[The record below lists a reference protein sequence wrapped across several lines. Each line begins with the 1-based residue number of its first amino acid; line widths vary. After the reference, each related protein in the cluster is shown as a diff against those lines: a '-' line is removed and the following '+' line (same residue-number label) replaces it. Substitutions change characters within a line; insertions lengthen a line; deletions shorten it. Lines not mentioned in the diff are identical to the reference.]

1 MAAAY
6 TDLLVLNGD
15 FLLAVDRRTEESQK
29 TRSTPNNQVEA
40 ISSRLAT
47 VNGCIQVE
55 DMANVEQK
63 LSNIGNDVDC
73 VRAEV
78 VNVRNEVDS
87 VRNEVD
93 NVSRQLASVRNEVD
107 SVRTHLDIVKNRFG
121 GVKRPTERQLD
132 LLGRRIICPAGLFQR
147 ASVKFS
153 RASCGKRPL
162 SLMENQPNQVTQR
175 KSAIHVR

>member
-15 FLLAVDRRTEESQK
+15 FLLAVDRRTVESQK

-87 VRNEVD
+87 VSSHLDSVRNEVD

-107 SVRTHLDIVKNRFG
+107 SVRTHLDIVKNRVG

-132 LLGRRIICPAGLFQR
+132 LLRKAHNLPCGPISTSISEILQSIVRKK
-147 ASVKFS
+147 AS
-153 RASCGKRPL
+153 
-162 SLMENQPNQVTQR
+162 
-175 KSAIHVR
+175 